1 MKLAVVMLGVG
12 LLGAPAVYP
21 PEIQLFG
28 TGAAQTVIAEG
39 DACTLR
45 VADNAI
51 AELIGSRVVAKA
63 KGATWLTAKCDSGLT
78 TVPVVVRPAGAL
90 LKKSFVNDV
99 APIFTMAGCSG
110 ANCHGS
116 IRGQRG
122 FKLSLFGYEPASD
135 FEAIG

>member
-1 MKLAVVMLGVG
+1 MRIALLSFSVS

-28 TGAAQTVIAEG
+28 TGATQTVIADG
-39 DACTLR
+39 AQCTR
-45 VADNAI
+45 RIADQAI
-51 AELIGSRVVAKA
+51 AELAAGRVVAKA

-116 IRGQRG
+116 IRGQ
-122 FKLSLFGYEPASD
+122 
-135 FEAIG
+135 